1 MDGSGPRVFDSL
13 DGIEPDDD
21 SECSYKTMHS
31 SEHSSIENS
40 QIPDLYAH
48 LPGRVRRE
56 VQKHP
61 WMLAEWEGCRDE
73 DEWNYLA

>member
-1 MDGSGPRVFDSL
+1 
-13 DGIEPDDD
+13 
-21 SECSYKTMHS
+21 MHS
-31 SEHSSIENS
+31 SKHSIENS
-40 QIPDLYAH
+40 PFPDLYAH

-56 VQKHP
+56 VEKHP